1 MRCYSDPSGT
11 TQHSMMCCSVGI
23 EGGGTAGSSFE
34 RPARMIVGV
43 CHECAHCWR
52 CWLRRRLPPRP
63 AGPQGG
69 CRGPPGLG
77 CLRTHRRRQARRRL
91 WGSLPAA
98 CGEPCRAVC
107 EGGVLPDLVQ
117 AAEAGAPRVLA
128 HSCAPVTPLALSGR
142 KATRSSTPE
151 RQQPSVAAIASTA
164 VEKREEVLSS
174 VARLRRGLTIV
185 GGRLN
190 VSMEFYH
197 EIRGGALELRD
208 SSTADQAMERLLQR
222 FGQDCSEQ
230 EQTALCKVVGHV
242 VRSTGLSFLND
253 PGRS

>member
-1 MRCYSDPSGT
+1 
-11 TQHSMMCCSVGI
+11 
-23 EGGGTAGSSFE
+23 
-34 RPARMIVGV
+34 
-43 CHECAHCWR
+43 
-52 CWLRRRLPPRP
+52 
-63 AGPQGG
+63 
-69 CRGPPGLG
+69 
-77 CLRTHRRRQARRRL
+77 
-91 WGSLPAA
+91 
-98 CGEPCRAVC
+98 
-107 EGGVLPDLVQ
+107 
-117 AAEAGAPRVLA
+117 
-128 HSCAPVTPLALSGR
+128 VTPLALSGR

-151 RQQPSVAAIASTA
+151 RQQPSVVAIASTA
-164 VEKREEVLSS
+164 VEKREEAQSS
-174 VARLRRGLTIV
+174 VAWRTGRGLTIV

-253 PGRS
+253 TGRS